1 MLVEEEKRG
10 CLNLEMVR
18 VFCQLLPFS
27 GCNGGWWVGETWHRR
42 GTKAVLAAGDLE
54 GERTSER
61 ARENTELGRPEIKTD
76 PQA

>member
-1 MLVEEEKRG
+1 
-10 CLNLEMVR
+10 MVA
-18 VFCQLLPFS
+18 
-27 GCNGGWWVGETWHRR
+27 GGWAILASRRQR
-42 GTKAVLAAGDLE
+42 GTNAVLAAGDRE